1 MATRAELLRPGFS
14 GTGVLSPEALAGA
27 TEGSTFGLAADL
39 AGTAFLG
46 AASADVFWDST
57 WLAGWL
63 DLAAVFTVLMAAL
76 DAGWTFSAGL
86 AVAWAGAWVF
96 FG

>member
-1 MATRAELLRPGFS
+1 MEGAAF
-14 GTGVLSPEALAGA
+14 GVTTALPAGAAGLAGN
-27 TEGSTFGLAADL
+27 
-39 AGTAFLG
+39 AFLG
-46 AASADVFWDST
+46 AASADVFSDSA

-76 DAGWTFSAGL
+76 DAGWTFSADL

-96 FG
+96 FGWAFTRCLLREAAAK

>member
-1 MATRAELLRPGFS
+1 
-14 GTGVLSPEALAGA
+14 LSPDALAGA
-27 TEGSTFGLAADL
+27 TEGGAFGLTAALLMGAAGL
-39 AGTAFLG
+39 ADTAFLG

-63 DLAAVFTVLMAAL
+63 DLAAVLTVLMAAL
-76 DAGWTFSAGL
+76 DAGWTFTADL
-86 AVAWAGAWVF
+86 AVASAGAWVF

>member
-1 MATRAELLRPGFS
+1 
-14 GTGVLSPEALAGA
+14 LAGA
-27 TEGSTFGLAADL
+27 TEGDAFWLASALPTGAAGL

-46 AASADVFWDST
+46 AASAVVFWDST

-76 DAGWTFSAGL
+76 DAGWTFTAGL